1 MRDTSTVKPIGTVA
15 VYCASSR
22 QSDPSFP
29 AAARRVGA
37 LLAERGIAIV
47 YGGGAVG
54 SMGALADGALASG
67 GRIVGVI
74 PRFMADLEWGH
85 PRLSELKLV
94 SDMHERKRTIID
106 SADGIVA
113 LPGGCGTL
121 EELLEAITWKRLGL
135 YAGPVVILN
144 QSGFFDPLVAMLER
158 CVAERFMDPRHG
170 AMWTVVEAADGVVPA
185 LENAPPWDDD
195 PRRFAVP

>member
-1 MRDTSTVKPIGTVA
+1 MQSIGTVA

-22 QSDPSFP
+22 QSDPAFP
-29 AAARRVGA
+29 AAARRVGT
-37 LLAERGIAIV
+37 LLAESGIAIV

-67 GRIVGVI
+67 GRITGVL

-94 SDMHERKRTIID
+94 SDMHERKRTMIE
-106 SADGIVA
+106 SADAVLA

-135 YAGPVVILN
+135 YGGPVVILN
-144 QSGFFDPLVAMLER
+144 QGGFFDPLVAMLDR

-170 AMWTVVEAADGVVPA
+170 SMWTVVGTAEGVIPA
-185 LENAPPWDDD
+185 LENASPWDDD